1 MKLNFYKKFIILLIL
16 IDFIAPIRIAQSC
29 GGIDS
34 NHDTGYS
41 FLLSGL
47 IEKPTSMAP
56 FIMKY
61 LDLIDDEKEV
71 RTHKQENVS
80 EWGIRFCKKANSKD
94 IHQLVFKMP
103 LAQMELLKTAAVNS
117 KIKLPTVLQRNSFA
131 RHLKTNKCLE
141 VIDYLIYAKRCE
153 PHVVFSGD
161 YWERPNRN
169 IKEMILLLEEGR
181 DIFNTTKSDYV
192 KLRYAYQII
201 RLAHYAGK
209 YQQVLRLYEEL
220 MPKVHA
226 DPSIINFW
234 IDGHLAGA
242 IKSLGNNV
250 KASYLFAQIFDK
262 YPGKRISAFR
272 SFEINN
278 DEEWEQCKLLAK
290 NNQEKAALF
299 VIRCADDESKA
310 LEELNEIYNLDPK
323 NVHLKEILINEVR
336 KLETLF
342 LGTDFKRKPG
352 LSKKLSPDAKYLV
365 KMQEF
370 VQKAINEKKI
380 KDLDIWQLTDGYLT
394 FLRGDFY
401 EAEKDFKK
409 YKKLIK
415 NQRLLKQLDI
425 FLLAL
430 KINMLNEIDSEVE
443 EEIAAIVKYNKNY
456 KDIPS
461 FRDFLFDRLATL
473 YEKEGNEGK
482 SFRCQYPIDAL
493 KPNPKRIIIDDLLE
507 IFKKEEMTKLE
518 KAFVSEDGE
527 TMKNLLLQLKGVD
540 LMSSFQF
547 EAAKTILNQV
557 PRKERP
563 IFKVNLFRDR
573 IKDHVNFTSLDTN
586 EYTRVDIIEKMLDL
600 DLKGKVAME
609 DGAPY
614 FYKLGLAYYNISYYG
629 HGWNVMDYFRSGTNW
644 GYSKNNIYSSY
655 GDPFGNKEN
664 KSMVKALEFFEK
676 ARLLAKSK
684 ELAAK
689 ATYMASKCRLNEWSS
704 DKDSKFSVYSG
715 DIPNIPEEYNDYNKI
730 LATKYK
736 NTKFYQK
743 VIKECLYFEHYIRNL
758 R

>member
-1 MKLNFYKKFIILLIL
+1 MKLNFYKKSIILLIL

-29 GGIDS
+29 GWVEYDE
-34 NHDTGYS
+34 TGYT
-41 FLLSGL
+41 FLLNGL
-47 IEKPTSMAP
+47 IETPSPIAP

-71 RTHKQENVS
+71 KTHQKANVS
-80 EWGIRFCKKANSKD
+80 EWETRFCKKANTKD

-141 VIDYLIYAKRCE
+141 VIDYLIYAKKCE
-153 PHVVFSGD
+153 PHVVFSGN
-161 YWERPNRN
+161 YWDRPNRN
-169 IKEMILLLEEGR
+169 IMEMVLLLEEGR
-181 DIFNTTKSDYV
+181 KIFDKTKSDYV

-209 YQQVLRLYEEL
+209 YQQVLMLYDEL

-234 IDGHLAGA
+234 IKGHLAGA
-242 IKSLGNNV
+242 IKSLGDNV
-250 KASYLFAQIFDK
+250 KASYIFAQIFDK

-278 DEEWEQCKLLAK
+278 DKEWEQCKLLAK

-299 VIRCADDESKA
+299 VIRAADDESKA
-310 LEELNEIYNLDPK
+310 LEELNEIYKLDPK

-336 KLETLF
+336 KLESLF
-342 LGTDFKRKPG
+342 LGTDFKQKPG
-352 LSKKLSPDAKYLV
+352 LSRKLSPDAKYLV
-365 KMQEF
+365 KMQKF
-370 VQKAINEKKI
+370 VQTVINEKKVQ
-380 KDLDIWQLTDGYLT
+380 DLDIWKLTDGYLT

-409 YKKLIK
+409 YKKTIK
-415 NQRLLKQLDI
+415 SQKLLEQLDI

-430 KINMLNEIDSEVE
+430 KINMLNEIDNEVE
-443 EEIAAIVKYNKNY
+443 DEIADIVKSNKEY
-456 KDIPS
+456 KKIPS
-461 FRDFLFDRLATL
+461 FRDFLFDRLASL

-482 SFRCQYPIDAL
+482 SFRCQNPIDAL
-493 KPNPKRIIIDDLLE
+493 KPNPKRIIIEDLLD
-507 IFKKEEMTKLE
+507 IFEKKEMTKLE
-518 KAFVSEDGE
+518 RAFVSEDGKL
-527 TMKNLLLQLKGVD
+527 MKNLLLQLKGVD

-547 EAAKTILNQV
+547 EAAKMVLNQV
-557 PRKERP
+557 PRKERS

-573 IKDHVNFTSLDTN
+573 IKDYVNYTVDTN

-600 DLKGKVAME
+600 DLKGKVALE

-629 HGWNVMDYFRSGTNW
+629 HGWNVMDYFRSGSNW
-644 GYSKNNIYSSY
+644 SYCENNVCSSY
-655 GDPFGNKEN
+655 GDPLGNKEN
-664 KSMVKALEFFEK
+664 KSMSKALEFFEK
-676 ARLLAKSK
+676 ARLLAKSQ

-689 ATYMASKCRLNEWSS
+689 ASFMAAKCRLNEWSCS
-704 DKDSKFSVYSG
+704 KDSEFSAYSR
-715 DIPNIPEEYNDYNKI
+715 DIPTLPEEYNDYNKL

-743 VIKECLYFEHYIRNL
+743 VIRECLYFEHYVAKL